1 VGSLSLV
8 PHPFK
13 GSFIFRVVQHY
24 DENTARNPVISTRAL
39 AREKGKGLRRG
50 CPSRASGSDVRKN
63 ESRRAGASFSFR
75 DLYWAEELVG
85 E

>member
-39 AREKGKGLRRG
+39 AREKVKVCEEVVHHVLVEVMCAKMKAAGQELHFPLETFTGLR
-50 CPSRASGSDVRKN
+50 S
-63 ESRRAGASFSFR
+63 
-75 DLYWAEELVG
+75 
-85 E
+85 